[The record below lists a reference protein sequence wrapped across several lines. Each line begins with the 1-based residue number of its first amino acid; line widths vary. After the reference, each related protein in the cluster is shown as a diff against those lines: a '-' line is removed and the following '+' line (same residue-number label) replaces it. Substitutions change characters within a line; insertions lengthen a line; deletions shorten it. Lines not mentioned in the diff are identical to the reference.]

1 MPRALTLAAERDDV
15 DARTR
20 IVDAAERLFAEHGYH
35 AVSLRAIMGLA
46 QVNVAAA
53 HYYFG
58 SKKNLLQAVLDRRAA
73 PINRARKE
81 RLLACIDRNG
91 KVAPVEKILEAYIG
105 PALEVCA
112 DPGGWL
118 FVRVSAL
125 ASVDPGP
132 DVQDIMQVTY
142 DETAKLFVD
151 TLAASLPRLKEADL
165 YWRLNCVY
173 GAMLVPAGE
182 QRSRCKDPKSQDAA
196 ARRARRPGGSAVRHS
211 VPGRRVFPAVTRRLI
226 RVRYVAAVAT
236 IASHVCLPRRVD

>member
-1 MPRALTLAAERDDV
+1 MPRTLVLTAERDDV
-15 DARTR
+15 DTRTR

-35 AVSLRAIMGLA
+35 AVSLRTIMGLA

-58 SKKNLLQAVLDRRAA
+58 SKQNLLQAVLDRRAA
-73 PINRARKE
+73 PINQARKE
-81 RLLACIDRNG
+81 RLLACMDRNG

-125 ASVDPGP
+125 ASVDPSP
-132 DVQDIMQVTY
+132 DVQDIMQVSY

-151 TLAASLPRLKEADL
+151 TLRRACPRLKEADL

-173 GAMLVPAGE
+173 GAMLYLRANNGRVARILNRKTQPL
-182 QRSRCKDPKSQDAA
+182 DA
-196 ARRARRPGGSAVRHS
+196 RAVQEAVRH
-211 VPGRRVFPAVTRRLI
+211 VIPFL
-226 RVRYVAAVAT
+226 AAGF
-236 IASHVCLPRRVD
+236 SLPSRGA

>member
-1 MPRALTLAAERDDV
+1 MPRTLALASERDDV
-15 DARTR
+15 DTRTR

-35 AVSLRAIMGLA
+35 AVSLRTIMGLA
-46 QVNVAAA
+46 QVNIAAA

-58 SKKNLLQAVLDRRAA
+58 SKKNLLQAVLDRRAV
-73 PINRARKE
+73 PINQARKE
-81 RLLACIDRNG
+81 RLLACMDRNG

-125 ASVDPGP
+125 ASVDPSP
-132 DVQDIMQVTY
+132 DVQDIMQVSY

-151 TLAASLPRLKEADL
+151 TLRRACPRLKEADL

-173 GAMLVPAGE
+173 GAMLYLRANNGRVARILNRKTQPL
-182 QRSRCKDPKSQDAA
+182 DA
-196 ARRARRPGGSAVRHS
+196 RAVQEAVRH
-211 VPGRRVFPAVTRRLI
+211 VIPFL
-226 RVRYVAAVAT
+226 AAGF
-236 IASHVCLPRRVD
+236 SLPSRGA